1 MKSCEQWLP
10 ELTEQALGAAP
21 SVALAKHLQECSA
34 CSAAFLKLKT
44 RANQIDSTL
53 QQLVSAEPSAD
64 ATHRILAQLPQRLRP
79 DAWWSS
85 RKVAVFAFAV
95 LLIAAVSLSAV
106 WQQRKQRADTERTL
120 SAAASLSNWKSPTQD
135 LLHSSYDA
143 LEAAPPRLGDY
154 FYPLNTNASNQQHQV
169 VPEKDEKRP

>member
-85 RKVAVFAFAV
+85 RRVAVFAFAV